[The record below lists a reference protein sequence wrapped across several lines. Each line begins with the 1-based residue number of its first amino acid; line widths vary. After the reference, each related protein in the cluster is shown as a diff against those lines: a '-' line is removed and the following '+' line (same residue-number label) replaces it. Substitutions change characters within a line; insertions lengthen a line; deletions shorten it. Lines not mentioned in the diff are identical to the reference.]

1 MLLLRHGQR
10 GREVCV
16 GTSGAT
22 PPSRSKVTSLMS
34 GELEIRVEQQRSA
47 VADEVSALTAVVRPI
62 LEGTLYAVNKEVI
75 AEAGGHDGITL
86 GMLAR
91 VYRPGDGDCGLCFEW
106 AVHDAMNRHDPLV
119 EERIA
124 DALARFCK
132 VPGQMPA
139 SILFGGEKS
148 GAVRLIDTA
157 RERLT
162 DDSRI
167 LVGSV
172 GQPPKLKPRL
182 RLLAYALRS
191 EAVRAYLPY
200 SISGL
205 WKADLFLGHTD
216 SDRWVG
222 TTVKI
227 NPSQVEPAKGL
238 RLAIVPVRQGKTDKI
253 SVDHAKNLVICPLP
267 HDGAFMEIFYQG
279 WGIVQQFIRADA
291 RCPKEVALPR
301 PPERQV
307 ARYLE
312 DRRGFPVV
320 DVLDALIP
328 LSQPELLETLTHKA
342 STLVSPEKP
351 SRVEAMIA
359 PRAKTI
365 R

>member
-1 MLLLRHGQR
+1 MVSR
-10 GREVCV
+10 GEDW
-16 GTSGAT
+16 
-22 PPSRSKVTSLMS
+22 SRSKVADLMP
-34 GELEIRVEQQRSA
+34 GELEVRVEQQRNM

-62 LEGTLYAVNKEVI
+62 LEGTLYAVKGEVI
-75 AEAGGHDGITL
+75 AQAGGHDNITL
-86 GMLAR
+86 EMLAR
-91 VYRPGDGDCGLCFEW
+91 VYKPGDGDCGLCFEW

-124 DALARFCK
+124 DALKRCK
-132 VPGQMPA
+132 VPGTKPA

-157 RERLT
+157 RDRLT
-162 DDSRI
+162 DESRV
-167 LVGSV
+167 LGGTV
-172 GQPPKLKPRL
+172 GQPPKLRSRL
-182 RLLAYALRS
+182 PLLAHAMRS
-191 EAVRAYLPY
+191 PPARYWLPY

-216 SDRWVG
+216 ADRWVG

-253 SVDHAKNLVICPLP
+253 SVDTAKNLVICPLL

-279 WGIVQQFIRADA
+279 WGVVQQFIRADA
-291 RCPKEVALPR
+291 YCPREVYLPR

-307 ARYLE
+307 AKYLE
-312 DRRGFPVV
+312 VRRTFPVV

-328 LSQPELLETLTHKA
+328 LSQPELLETQIHSS
-342 STLVSPEKP
+342 STLVSPDKR
-351 SRVEAMIA
+351 SLVEAMIA
-359 PRAKTI
+359 PRAKTLK
-365 R
+365 